1 MRTIF
6 SKLETITHWSHAM
19 KVALAIVTMIV
30 LLVCGL
36 AVEYGLLIRSGKE
49 QIATAKSDED
59 AAVIKAVK
67 AAVSYSN
74 SQWCGALDI
83 ITSSPVAKPV
93 NPAANPSRETNYK
106 LYLAFTG
113 VEGKFGCK

>member
-36 AVEYGLLIRSGKE
+36 AVEYGLLIGSQKE
-49 QIATAKSDED
+49 QIATAKKDED
-59 AAVIKAVK
+59 AAVR
-67 AAVSYSN
+67 AAIAYSD
-74 SQWCGALDI
+74 SQWCGALTI
-83 ITSSPVAKPV
+83 LTSTPVPKPAD
-93 NPAANPSRETNYK
+93 PAANPSREVNYK
-106 LYLAFTG
+106 LYTAFTG
-113 VEGKFGCK
+113 VENKFRCK